1 MNDNRPRNL
10 DFRTL
15 RLPLPAITS
24 ILHRISGA
32 FLFLGIALLLYMLDT
47 SLSSAA
53 GFDQVAG
60 WLDQLWVK
68 LILWAVVAALAYHLI
83 AGIKHLLMD
92 MGIGESF
99 AGGLLGAKLVIAG
112 SALAILAAGVWLW

>member
-32 FLFLGIALLLYMLDT
+32 FLFLGIALLLYLLDT

-53 GFDQVAG
+53 GFAQVAQ

-68 LILWAVVAALAYHLI
+68 LILWSVVAALAYHLI
-83 AGIKHLLMD
+83 AGGKHLLMD

-99 AGGLLGAKLVIAG
+99 AGGLLGAKLVIVF
-112 SALAILAAGVWLW
+112 SALLILAAGVWLW